1 VLPDEELCV
10 IASGRNR
17 NSLPG
22 GAGLA
27 CVSSVGDVRDFAAV
41 GLNREEIAIVSR
53 NIRFTPCHGTGET
66 LIFASDQWR
75 SLHD

>member
-41 GLNREEIAIVSR
+41 GLNREEIAIDRSR
-53 NIRFTPCHGTGET
+53 KSEFLLCHGTE
-66 LIFASDQWR
+66 
-75 SLHD
+75 